1 MNLYHVSEEPGIE
14 IFETRPAPQ
23 VYDQITGFVVF
34 AVSDI
39 MLHNYLLPRDCPRV
53 CYYAK
58 TNSSQEDIDKYIGN
72 TDKKYIINVDE
83 RWIDRIN
90 NSKMYLYEMPYESFE
105 LLDEGAGYYVS
116 YKTIKPINMFTI
128 VNLKEE
134 LEKRNAELRAL
145 PSLKLLSKEISFSTL
160 QFSIIR
166 MRNAQ

>member
-1 MNLYHVSEEPGIE
+1 
-14 IFETRPAPQ
+14 
-23 VYDQITGFVVF
+23 
-34 AVSDI
+34 

-53 CYYAK
+53 CCYAK
-58 TNSSQEDIDKYIGN
+58 TDSLQADIDKYIGN
-72 TDKKYIINVDE
+72 TDKKFIINVE
-83 RWIDRIN
+83 EHWIDRIN
-90 NSKMYLYEMPYESFE
+90 NAKMYLYEMPYESFE

-128 VNLKEE
+128 VNLIPE

-145 PSLKLLSKEISFSTL
+145 PSLKLLSQEISFSSL